1 MGVQKGD
8 DDGAHDA
15 VNVGVPMTIATFLG
29 LWAIVSIVASLA
41 MGRWLGGRD
50 MVEQFMAPMRFRL
63 DDD

>member
-15 VNVGVPMTIATFLG
+15 SHVDVHMTIATFLG
-29 LWAIVSIVASLA
+29 LWAVVSIVASLS

-50 MVEQFMAPMRFRL
+50 MVDRFMAPMRFRL